1 MEEKELYFIR
11 EIREIF
17 LKYGIKSVSMDDI
30 ARELG
35 VSKKTLYQY
44 FEDKTDL
51 VKKILDA
58 EMQDN
63 LCYESISAKGCN
75 AIDLLLMVSK
85 HLSEKLA
92 RISPTV
98 TYDLQKYYPE
108 VWKQNSELRRQHIL
122 DQIAANFQQGIE
134 EGLYRKDLNVKIIT
148 YFYFIRLENILSI
161 DTAVEWL
168 KNIDFKEIFTTM
180 FIYHIRGI
188 ANQKGIDYLEKK
200 LMNTPI
206 ES

>member
-58 EMQDN
+58 EMQEN
-63 LCYESISAKGCN
+63 LCEAISTEGYN

-122 DQIAANFQQGIE
+122 DQIASNFQQGIE
-134 EGLYRKDLNVKIIT
+134 EGLYREDMNVKIIT

-161 DTAVEWL
+161 DNAMDWL
-168 KNIDFKEIFTTM
+168 KDIDFKEIFNTM

-188 ANQKGIDYLEKK
+188 ANQKGIDYLDKK
-200 LMNTPI
+200 LMNNKINP
-206 ES
+206 